1 MDMYT
6 HIIICIAIIV
16 IEIRI
21 KTVIGEIE
29 IIRKLLVRSAFVN
42 SNRDVIKRRENL
54 FIIFLSRYL
63 VSDW

>member
-63 VSDW
+63 VSD